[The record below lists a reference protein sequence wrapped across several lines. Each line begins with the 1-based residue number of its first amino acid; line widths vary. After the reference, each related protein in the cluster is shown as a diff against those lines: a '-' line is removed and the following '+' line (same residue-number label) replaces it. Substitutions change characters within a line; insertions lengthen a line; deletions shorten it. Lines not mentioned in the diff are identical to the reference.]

1 MTMMSKAYAQS
12 EAVDVI
18 YRECLATRMRR
29 LNRVISC
36 VYDRAFRP
44 IGLTASQ
51 VSILVVLAATD
62 GAKPAEVCL
71 ALQMDKSTLSR
82 NIQLMQRQGWVQTAA
97 TYDARSHRLE
107 VTEVA
112 RGLIEQALPLWRGAQ
127 AQAREVL
134 GHAVVDQLFEAV
146 EAPFS
151 DESPSR
157 RTPPDVDAQVDA
169 GAGRATSPAS
179 GDESGGL
186 KPTGLPA
193 GAASRL
199 PATKTIFFWE

>member
-1 MTMMSKAYAQS
+1 MSKVYAQS

-18 YRECLATRMRR
+18 CRECLATRMRS
-29 LNRVISC
+29 LNRVVSG

-71 ALQMDKSTLSR
+71 ALQIDKSTLSR

-97 TYDARSHRLE
+97 TKDARSHLLE
-107 VTEVA
+107 VTEVG

-127 AQAREVL
+127 VQARDVL

-146 EAPFS
+146 DVPFS
-151 DESPSR
+151 D
-157 RTPPDVDAQVDA
+157 
-169 GAGRATSPAS
+169 GSPAKQAS
-179 GDESGGL
+179 
-186 KPTGLPA
+186 TGIAVPA
-193 GAASRL
+193 DARDRRAASPVSSDGIDGLSPTKQSAGGAHRR
-199 PATKTIFFWE
+199 PAIKEIFFWE